1 LCGLAAAC
9 CDFKWVREIRQTGQ
23 AENGREKERGK
34 GLRFLLDLHNNA
46 RISAACARTYR
57 PMLEKGEEKREKK
70 EKAMRASR
78 DP

>member
-9 CDFKWVREIRQTGQ
+9 CDLKWVREIRQKGQ
-23 AENGREKERGK
+23 IENGRGR

-46 RISAACARTYR
+46 RINAACARTYR
-57 PMLEKGEEKREKK
+57 PMREKETEK
-70 EKAMRASR
+70 ERERKKEEAIRASR